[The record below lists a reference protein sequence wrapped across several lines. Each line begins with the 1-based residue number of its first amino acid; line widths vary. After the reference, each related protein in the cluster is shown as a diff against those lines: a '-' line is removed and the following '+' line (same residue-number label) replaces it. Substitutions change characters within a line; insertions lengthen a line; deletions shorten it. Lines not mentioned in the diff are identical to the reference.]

1 MKTYNIFIK
10 QNKDNEAVED
20 ILLIKEGFNM
30 SAFVF
35 NIFWFL
41 SNKLWLFAAIAFAII
56 NLVTIIF
63 SPVVSSAFMFLFSL
77 LIGFEANNLLLYR
90 FQREKYYFVGYTTG
104 NNRKEAELRFL
115 DDINK
120 NAKNN
125 EKIVM

>member
-10 QNKDNEAVED
+10 QNKNNKAVED
-20 ILLIKEGFNM
+20 VLLIKEGFNVF
-30 SAFVF
+30 AFMF

-41 SNKLWLFAAIAFAII
+41 FNKLWLFAAISFAVVNLII
-56 NLVTIIF
+56 MLF
-63 SPVVSSAFMFLFSL
+63 SPVISFAFIFLFSL

-90 FQREKYYFVGYTTG
+90 FQREEYYFVGYTTG
-104 NNRKEAELRFL
+104 NNRKDAELRFL

>member
-10 QNKDNEAVED
+10 QNKDNKAVED

>member
-30 SAFVF
+30 FAFVF

-63 SPVVSSAFMFLFSL
+63 SPIVSSAFMFLFSL